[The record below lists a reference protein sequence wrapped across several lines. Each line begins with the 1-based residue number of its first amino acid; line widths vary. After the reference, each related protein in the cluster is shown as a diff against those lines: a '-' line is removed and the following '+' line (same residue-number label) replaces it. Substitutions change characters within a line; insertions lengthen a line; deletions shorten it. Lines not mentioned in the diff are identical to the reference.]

1 MTNPLSLLTDLIPP
15 AYRRYLYAPTA
26 AALFAYSLWQ
36 ASAGDVKSF
45 LVALGS
51 ALVATL
57 ATANTP
63 ASKPEVEEAAVELIQ
78 DEPEVVA
85 EGLAEGL
92 AEALAADALEVGDDG
107 RFDGHQPTA

>member
-15 AYRRYLYAPTA
+15 AYRRYLYALTA
-26 AALFAYSLWQ
+26 AALFVYSLWQ
-36 ASAGDVKSF
+36 VSSGDVKSF

-63 ASKPEVEEAAVELIQ
+63 ASAAEVEEAAVELIQ
-78 DEPEVVA
+78 DQPEVVA
-85 EGLAEGL
+85 EALDDTLSED
-92 AEALAADALEVGDDG
+92 EARYA
-107 RFDGHQPTA
+107 DGHQPPLA

>member
-15 AYRRYLYAPTA
+15 AYRRYLYALTA
-26 AALFAYSLWQ
+26 AALFVYSIWQ
-36 ASAGDVKSF
+36 ATSGDIKSF

-63 ASKPEVEEAAVELIQ
+63 ASPAAVKEAAVELIE
-78 DEPEVVA
+78 DEPELV
-85 EGLAEGL
+85 
-92 AEALAADALEVGDDG
+92 ADALDAQDVE
-107 RFDGHQPTA
+107 RAQFIDGHSDV